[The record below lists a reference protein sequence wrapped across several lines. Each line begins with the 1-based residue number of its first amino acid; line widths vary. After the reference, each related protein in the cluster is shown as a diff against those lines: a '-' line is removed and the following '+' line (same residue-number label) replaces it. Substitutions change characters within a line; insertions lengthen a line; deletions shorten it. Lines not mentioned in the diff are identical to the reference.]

1 MEFDEN
7 SLEIFEHVIRN
18 VFGLKAIFEQRLVEE
33 FYKEDTVKRDTW
45 TENRKRVKARYFYI

>member
-7 SLEIFEHVIRN
+7 SLEIFEHVIRD

-33 FYKEDTVKRDTW
+33 FYKEDTMKRDIW

>member
-7 SLEIFEHVIRN
+7 SLEIFEHVIRD
-18 VFGLKAIFEQRLVEE
+18 VFGLKAIFEQWLVEE

-45 TENRKRVKARYFYI
+45 TENRKLVKARYFYI